1 MTRLR
6 LFFAEMTDLKLFF
19 LILIVNVLVV
29 LLYILLNLFLFKR
42 RNRSFL
48 LCSIVM
54 LLCPVVG
61 PCFYILALILF
72 RLFYYEPVD
81 LEDVVFSKARARTFI
96 HAEEERE
103 SNLAPLEE
111 AIEITEASELRTLMM
126 SVVRGDI
133 QNSLATIALAMNSE
147 DTETAHYA
155 ASVLQSTLNVFQEN
169 VEKQVALIRKKDEN
183 RLEYADALVDYMNQV
198 LEQKVLTG
206 LEQERYV
213 NLMEEVC
220 EILFQEGPERMR
232 SAHYEAIS
240 LRLLDLKEYERCEKW
255 CLRAAA
261 QYPSTLATYSCFLKL
276 YFSSGQREKFFE
288 TIEDLKRSPVVIDRE
303 TLELIR
309 VFQ

>member
-1 MTRLR
+1 MTQLR
-6 LFFAEMTDLKLFF
+6 LFFII
-19 LILIVNVLVV
+19 LILNALVV
-29 LLYILLNLFLFKR
+29 LLYILLNLLLFKR
-42 RNRSFL
+42 KNRSFV

-61 PCFYILALILF
+61 PCFFIMALLLF

-81 LEDVVFSKARARTFI
+81 LEDVVFSKDRARTFL

-111 AIEITEASELRTLMM
+111 AIEITEAGELRNLMM
-126 SVVRGDI
+126 NVVRGDI

-169 VEKQVALIRKKDEN
+169 VERQYTLIRQEDEN
-183 RLEYADALVDYMNQV
+183 RLLYADALVEYMNQV
-198 LEQKVLTG
+198 LGQRVLTG

-220 EILFQEGPERMR
+220 EILFQEGPERMK
-232 SAHYEAIS
+232 SSHYEAVS
-240 LRLLDLKEYERCEKW
+240 LRLLDLKDYERCEKW
-255 CLRAAA
+255 CMRAAA
-261 QYPSTLATYSCFLKL
+261 QYPNTLATYSCFLKL

-288 TIEDLKRSPVVIDRE
+288 TIGELKRSSVVIDRE

>member
-1 MTRLR
+1 MTQLR
-6 LFFAEMTDLKLFF
+6 LFFII
-19 LILIVNVLVV
+19 LILNALVV
-29 LLYILLNLFLFKR
+29 LLYILLNLLLFKR
-42 RNRSFL
+42 KNRSFV

-61 PCFYILALILF
+61 PCFFIMALLLF

-81 LEDVVFSKARARTFI
+81 LEDVVFSKDRARTFL

-111 AIEITEASELRTLMM
+111 AIEITEAGELRNLMM
-126 SVVRGDI
+126 NVVRGDI
-133 QNSLATIALAMNSE
+133 RNSLATIALAMNSE

-169 VEKQVALIRKKDEN
+169 VERQYALIRQEDEN
-183 RLEYADALVDYMNQV
+183 RLLYADALVEYMNQV
-198 LEQKVLTG
+198 LGQRVLTG

-220 EILFQEGPERMR
+220 EILFQEGPERMK
-232 SAHYEAIS
+232 SSHYEAVS
-240 LRLLDLKEYERCEKW
+240 LRLLDLKDYERCEKW
-255 CLRAAA
+255 CMRAAA
-261 QYPSTLATYSCFLKL
+261 QYPNTLATYSCFLKL

-288 TIEDLKRSPVVIDRE
+288 TIGELKRSSVVIDRE

>member
-1 MTRLR
+1 MTQLR
-6 LFFAEMTDLKLFF
+6 LFFII
-19 LILIVNVLVV
+19 LILNALVV
-29 LLYILLNLFLFKR
+29 LLYILLNLLLFKR
-42 RNRSFL
+42 KNRSFV

-61 PCFYILALILF
+61 PCFFIMALLLF

-81 LEDVVFSKARARTFI
+81 LEDVVFSKDRARTFL

-111 AIEITEASELRTLMM
+111 AIEITEAGELRNLMM
-126 SVVRGDI
+126 NVVRGDI

-169 VEKQVALIRKKDEN
+169 VERQYALIRQEDEN
-183 RLEYADALVDYMNQV
+183 RLLYADALVEYMNQV
-198 LEQKVLTG
+198 LGQRVLTG

-220 EILFQEGPERMR
+220 GTWT
-232 SAHYEAIS
+232 A
-240 LRLLDLKEYERCEKW
+240 C
-255 CLRAAA
+255 
-261 QYPSTLATYSCFLKL
+261 
-276 YFSSGQREKFFE
+276 
-288 TIEDLKRSPVVIDRE
+288 VV
-303 TLELIR
+303 
-309 VFQ
+309 

>member
-1 MTRLR
+1 MTQLR
-6 LFFAEMTDLKLFF
+6 LFFII
-19 LILIVNVLVV
+19 LILNVLVV
-29 LLYILLNLFLFKR
+29 LLYILLNILLFKR
-42 RNRSFL
+42 KNRSFV

-61 PCFYILALILF
+61 PCFFVLALILF
-72 RLFYYEPVD
+72 RLFYYDPVD

-169 VEKQVALIRKKDEN
+169 VEKQYALIRQEDEN
-183 RLEYADALVDYMNQV
+183 RLQYADALVDYMNQV
-198 LEQKVLTG
+198 LGQKVLTG

-213 NLMEEVC
+213 NLLEETC
-220 EILFQEGPERMR
+220 EILFQAGPEQLK
-232 SAHYEAIS
+232 SHQYEAVS
-240 LRLLDLKEYERCEKW
+240 LRLLDLKEFERCEKW

-261 QYPSTLATYSCFLKL
+261 QYPNTLATYSCFLKL
-276 YFSSGQREKFFE
+276 YFSNGQREKFFA
-288 TIEDLKRSPVVIDRE
+288 TIDDLKRSSVVIDRE

>member
-1 MTRLR
+1 MTQLR
-6 LFFAEMTDLKLFF
+6 LFFII
-19 LILIVNVLVV
+19 LILNALVV
-29 LLYILLNLFLFKR
+29 LLYILLNLLLFKR
-42 RNRSFL
+42 KNRSFV

-61 PCFYILALILF
+61 PCFFIMALLLF

-81 LEDVVFSKARARTFI
+81 LEDVVFSKDRARTFL

-111 AIEITEASELRTLMM
+111 AIEITEAGELRNLMM
-126 SVVRGDI
+126 NVVRGDI

-169 VEKQVALIRKKDEN
+169 VERQYALIRQEDEN
-183 RLEYADALVDYMNQV
+183 RLLYADALVEYMNQV
-198 LEQKVLTG
+198 LGQRVLTG

-220 EILFQEGPERMR
+220 EILFQEGPERMK
-232 SAHYEAIS
+232 SSHYEAVS
-240 LRLLDLKEYERCEKW
+240 LRLLDLKDYERCEKW
-255 CLRAAA
+255 CMRAAA
-261 QYPSTLATYSCFLKL
+261 QYPNTLATYSCFLKL

-288 TIEDLKRSPVVIDRE
+288 TIGELKRSSVVIDRE

>member
-1 MTRLR
+1 MTQLS
-6 LFFAEMTDLKLFF
+6 LFF
-19 LILIVNVLVV
+19 LMLLINALVV
-29 LLYILLNLFLFKR
+29 LVYIVWNILICKR

-48 LCSIVM
+48 ICSVVM

-61 PCFYILALILF
+61 PCFFLLAWILF
-72 RLFYYEPVD
+72 RLFYFSPVD
-81 LEDVVFSKARARTFI
+81 LEDVVFSKERARKFV

-103 SNLAPLEE
+103 RNLAPLEE
-111 AIEITEASELRTLMM
+111 SIEITEAGDLRTLMM
-126 SVVRGDI
+126 NVVRGDI

-155 ASVLQSTLNVFQEN
+155 ASVLQNTLNIFQEN
-169 VEKQVALIRKKDEN
+169 VEKQIALMRQEDEN
-183 RLEYADALVDYMNQV
+183 RLLYADAVVGYMNQV

-213 NLMEEVC
+213 RLMEEAC
-220 EILFQEGPERMR
+220 EALYEEGQEQMK
-232 SAHYEAIS
+232 SSHFEAIS
-240 LRLLDLKEYERCEKW
+240 LRLLDLEDFEDCEKW
-255 CLRAAA
+255 CLRGAARF
-261 QYPSTLATYSCFLKL
+261 PNTLATYSCLLKL

-288 TIEDLKRSPVVIDRE
+288 TIDELKHSSVVIDRE